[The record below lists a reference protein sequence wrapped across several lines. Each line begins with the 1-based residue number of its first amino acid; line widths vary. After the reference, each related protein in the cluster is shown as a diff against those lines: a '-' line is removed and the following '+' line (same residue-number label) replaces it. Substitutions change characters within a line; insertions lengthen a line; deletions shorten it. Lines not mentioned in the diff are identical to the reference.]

1 MKTIIQVILLLIT
14 FITVFPAKAQKMP
27 PSKTEIIKSK
37 LEVTLSTGQYTAKI
51 GTPNFTPLRLI
62 GTVGINYR
70 WNNNLK
76 HQLSQSLQLGGFYHK
91 NLQTAIQLYS
101 EFSYSNYSF
110 NQWIIT
116 PLSIG
121 GGYVASFSNMTTLEW
136 NGNQYVE
143 TKMPFRNNFMVSLG
157 SSFGYKTPIV
167 IFTKPLTLSLLY
179 RLQVQGIMVQS
190 TVPVIGYSS
199 FQIRASFPL

>member
-1 MKTIIQVILLLIT
+1 MKTIIQITLLLIM
-14 FITVFPAKAQKMP
+14 FVTVFPAKAQKMP
-27 PSKTEIIKSK
+27 LSKTEIIKSK
-37 LEVTLSTGQYTAKI
+37 LEVTLSAGQYTAKI
-51 GTPNFTPLRLI
+51 GTPNFAPLRLI

-76 HQLSQSLQLGGFYHK
+76 HQLSQSLQLGSFYHK
-91 NLQTAIQLYS
+91 DLQTAIQLYS
-101 EFSYSNYSF
+101 EFSYSNHSL

-143 TKMPFRNNFMVSLG
+143 TKMPLRNNFMVSLG
-157 SSFGYKTPIV
+157 SSLGYKTPV
-167 IFTKPLTLSLLY
+167 VVFTKPLTLSLLY
-179 RLQVQGIMVQS
+179 RLQVQGIMIQS